1 MKRIFAAVAF
11 MISAFVHA
19 ASPYPEK
26 SITIVNPFGA
36 GTASDTVI
44 RALGNRLGS
53 ALNVPVVVE
62 NRPGANGIVGTLRG
76 VRAPNDGYTIFVTTG
91 TTVSQNPWLFK
102 DINYDPMTDFVGIA
116 VLGGFPLSIVV
127 PPQSPYR
134 DFKELM
140 QAIHTST
147 QGITYATAYG
157 MQTVCG
163 ELLGKAAKGKVLGI
177 PYKSTPPAVLDVT
190 AGRVAFAC
198 GETATTLSA
207 LRPDTAGARGHQ
219 SCRIEIHTRRAVGP
233 GEPPRFSDHAIL
245 DRSRSASRDRFEEG
259 GTAVQGDIQ
268 DCVGSC
274 VCRLPLGAGLRVDA
288 DGCGCHCPVHE
299 ERFFEMERPDQTCR
313 NPASITIAWT

>member
-1 MKRIFAAVAF
+1 VAMKRIFAAVAF

-91 TTVSQNPWLFK
+91 TTVSQNSWLFK

-207 LRPDTAGARGHQ
+207 LQGRTLRALAVINPGGSKYIPGVPSVQESLPDFPIMQSWIGLAAPRGIDSKKVELLSREIYKIASDPAFADSLSGLGYASTPMDAAATAQFMKSDFSRWRDLIKH
-219 SCRIEIHTRRAVGP
+219 VG
-233 GEPPRFSDHAIL
+233 
-245 DRSRSASRDRFEEG
+245 
-259 GTAVQGDIQ
+259 IQ
-268 DCVGSC
+268 
-274 VCRLPLGAGLRVDA
+274 P
-288 DGCGCHCPVHE
+288 
-299 ERFFEMERPDQTCR
+299 Q
-313 NPASITIAWT
+313 